1 MSRALS
7 KDDYRGNIHLEKKI
21 QVVQGLKR
29 RTTDTIYDIFFT
41 DSKFVAA
48 IVLHPSDLAN
58 MYSKHTILTILIG
71 SEYTERE
78 IKARQLELISERR
91 LAYKDKTADEVLTM
105 NKANFEVNYQNVIAV
120 EIRKGLATISLG
132 FMVKG
137 HPETKISFWIER
149 NQITE
154 VEEVVRRF
162 LPNKLKTTV

>member
-1 MSRALS
+1 
-7 KDDYRGNIHLEKKI
+7 LEKKI

-29 RTTDTIYDIFFT
+29 RTTDTIYDLFFT

-78 IKARQLELISERR
+78 IKARQLELIDERR
-91 LAYKDKTADEVLTM
+91 LAYKDKTADEILIM
-105 NKANFEVNYQNVIAV
+105 NRANFEVNYQNVIAV

>member
-1 MSRALS
+1 MITE
-7 KDDYRGNIHLEKKI
+7 GIHLEKKI

-29 RTTDTIYDIFFT
+29 RTTDTIYDLFFT

-78 IKARQLELISERR
+78 IKARQLELIDERR
-91 LAYKDKTADEVLTM
+91 LAYKDKTADEILIM
-105 NKANFEVNYQNVIAV
+105 NRANFEVNYQNVIAV